1 MAPYSMDLRK
11 RVARAWDA
19 HPDADVMAAKY
30 EVAFAKRK
38 ALFRAARPRS
48 LNHVCELMAAG
59 ECQEFC
65 VWACSMRSDRCPD
78 ANEEAMTPP

>member
-19 HPDADVMAAKY
+19 HPDADVIAAKY

-38 ALFRAARPRS
+38 ALFRAARPRTVD
-48 LNHVCELMAAG
+48 HVCELMAAARAL
-59 ECQEFC
+59 F
-65 VWACSMRSDRCPD
+65 MPD
-78 ANEEAMTPP
+78 ACANDVRRCGYRLTT